1 MRYADFDICWYE
13 LADNLIDSWM
23 RAYRERLVFKS
34 IEDSQQLLNFLSN
47 FGRFKRYFQSD
58 HPPPAAV
65 VLPGPFTR
73 SHFNFFKN
81 FLPKNRKSKKKKS

>member
-34 IEDSQQLLNFLSN
+34 REDSQQLLNFLSN

-65 VLPGPFTR
+65 IVGSTI
-73 SHFNFFKN
+73 
-81 FLPKNRKSKKKKS
+81 KKKY